1 MVRRASDGIK
11 LGEYMQKHIWGPLD
25 MTSITFHLEERPD
38 VEARLSDMSIRTPTG
53 DLAFIPGHL
62 IEDPVR
68 DDLGGGGSYS
78 SAPDYLKVLAS
89 ILRND
94 GQLLQTQTVHEM
106 FKPQLSP
113 QAKEMFQKVL
123 TTPEVNDGMTGGV
136 KIGTSVNWG
145 LGGFLVE
152 EDTDGG
158 RRKGSLAWVGMPN
171 LYWWVDRE
179 TDICA
184 LYATQVVPP
193 GDTKT
198 LNFVHAFE
206 REMTKRAAG
215 MSKGKI

>member
-1 MVRRASDGIK
+1 MMVGRANDGIK

-25 MTSITFHLEERPD
+25 MTSTTFHLEERPD
-38 VEARLSDMSIRTPTG
+38 VEARLPDMSIRTPTG

-62 IEDPVR
+62 IENPAR
-68 DDLGGGGSYS
+68 DDLGGGGSRKLCMKFQAAVVTAGERNVSES
-78 SAPDYLKVLAS
+78 SDDA
-89 ILRND
+89 R
-94 GQLLQTQTVHEM
+94 
-106 FKPQLSP
+106 
-113 QAKEMFQKVL
+113 
-123 TTPEVNDGMTGGV
+123 GV

-158 RRKGSLAWVGMPN
+158 RRKGSLAWGGMPN

-198 LNFVHAFE
+198 LDFVRAFE

-215 MSKGKI
+215 MSKGKIYR